1 MPGAPELRIT
11 GGSPVTV
18 SGMVPG
24 DLAPTQ
30 MIELRATGAMR
41 YRMLVA
47 YAGSQNLAEAL
58 VMTLT
63 TADGSVMYRGPLAG
77 AKVGGT
83 GWPSGADPALADG
96 QMTTVLAS
104 VMLPLDAGNEVQ
116 GASLT
121 FSIVVDSFQD
131 HR

>member
-1 MPGAPELRIT
+1 
-11 GGSPVTV
+11 
-18 SGMVPG
+18 MVPG

-30 MIELRATGAMR
+30 TIELRATGAMR

-63 TADGSVMYRGPLAG
+63 TADGLVMYRGPLAG

-83 GWPSGADPALADG
+83 GWPSGADPALAYG
-96 QMTTVLAS
+96 QMTTVLVS

-121 FSIVVDSFQD
+121 FSMVVDSFQD
-131 HR
+131 PR